1 MGQTIGVISLGCS
14 KNRIDTEQMLALL
27 RQAGYD
33 FTQQTEEADLV
44 IINTC
49 SFIQSAKEES
59 IETILEIA
67 QQKKRRPQLK
77 LLVTGCFP
85 ERYREELV
93 KELPEVDG
101 FMGVHQ
107 YGAVVSVVQRIFSG
121 EKVALFDEA
130 QPVDESNRVLTT
142 PAHLAYVRIAEGC
155 DLHCTYCAIPAIRGK
170 YRSRSMEDIY
180 NECAR
185 LAQQGVKEIVLIA
198 QDTSYYGKDRYGA
211 FVLPKLLKKLGKCG
225 APWIRLLYTYPERIT
240 DELLDAIVSTDN
252 VLNYLDMPLQH
263 IDDEVLKRMGRPT
276 SRRHVRYLLERIRAM
291 EEDIPFTL
299 RTTMI
304 AGFPGETQA
313 QHESLLSFIGEGY
326 FDHLGVFAYS
336 QEENTKAALLDGQLP
351 ETVKQLRAQAMMRV
365 QRGISFKKNQQRVG
379 EIYDVLI
386 EGYEEEEQIAY
397 GRIGAQAP
405 EVDGLTFVQNCP
417 GDRIGTFVRCRID
430 QAEEYDLIGVNTD
443 DACK

>member
-14 KNRIDTEQMLALL
+14 KNRVDTEQMLALL

-33 FTQQTEEADLV
+33 FTQQPEEADLV

-67 QQKKRRPQLK
+67 QQKKHRPQLK

-85 ERYREELV
+85 ERYREELA

-101 FMGVHQ
+101 FMGVNQ

-121 EKVALFDEA
+121 EKVVMFEQTQL
-130 QPVDESNRVLTT
+130 VDESNRVLTT
-142 PAHLAYVRIAEGC
+142 PSHLAYVRIAEGC
-155 DLHCTYCAIPAIRGK
+155 DLHCTYCAIPAIRGR

-185 LAQQGVKEIVLIA
+185 LAQAGVKEIVLIA
-198 QDTSYYGKDRYGA
+198 QDTSYYGKDRYGT

-240 DELLDAIVSTDN
+240 DELLDTIVRTDN

-276 SRRHVRYLLERIRAM
+276 SRRHVQYLLERIRSM

-313 QHESLLSFIGEGY
+313 QHEALLSFIGEGY
-326 FDHLGVFAYS
+326 FDHLGAFAYS

-351 ETVKQLRAQAMMRV
+351 ESVKQQRAQAIMRV
-365 QRGISFKKNQQRVG
+365 QRGISFKKNQQRIGQVR
-379 EIYDVLI
+379 EVLI
-386 EGYEEEEQIAY
+386 EGYDEAEHVAF
-397 GRIGAQAP
+397 GRISAQAP
-405 EVDGLTFVQNCP
+405 EVDGLTFVQSCP
-417 GDRIGTFVRCRID
+417 ADQVGTFVRCRLD
-430 QAEEYDLIGVNTD
+430 QAEEYDLIGVHTD

>member
-351 ETVKQLRAQAMMRV
+351 ETVKQQRAQAMMRV

-417 GDRIGTFVRCRID
+417 ADRIGTFVRCRID

>member
-263 IDDEVLKRMGRPT
+263 IDDGVLKRMGRPT

-351 ETVKQLRAQAMMRV
+351 ETVKQQRAQAMMRV

-417 GDRIGTFVRCRID
+417 ADRIGTFVRCRID